1 MSEIKNEP
9 TYEYLFNE
17 NVLLKMKNT
26 KLIEGIKH
34 LRKNIQKLQDQQEL
48 DICEYFDMCKSIRE
62 TTDKFFFE
70 NVDDCFEAL
79 KEYFGCPGPLQ
90 RANDYRECYKE
101 IFGRD
106 CQEELEELAGEKILE
121 DKNIFENLVVENL
134 DVY

>member
-1 MSEIKNEP
+1 
-9 TYEYLFNE
+9 
-17 NVLLKMKNT
+17 MKNA
-26 KLIEGIKH
+26 KLIGGIKQ

-70 NVDDCFEAL
+70 NVDDCFQAL
-79 KEYFGCPGPLQ
+79 KEYFGCFGPIQ

-101 IFGRD
+101 IFGREY
-106 CQEELEELAGEKILE
+106 QETEEELEGEKILE

-134 DVY
+134 DNN